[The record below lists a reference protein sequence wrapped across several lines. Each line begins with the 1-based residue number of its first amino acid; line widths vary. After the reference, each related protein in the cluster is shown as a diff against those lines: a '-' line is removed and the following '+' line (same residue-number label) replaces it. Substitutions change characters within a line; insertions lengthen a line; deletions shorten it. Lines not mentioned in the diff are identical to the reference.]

1 METRGPKLGC
11 QSGPSTDEHFEFL
24 ARFGVRHIS
33 ASPIIREPGRV
44 CPTVGE
50 LEELRA
56 LAQRHGLSVDMTDSV
71 LLRSTLIDDEKR
83 PAIML
88 GEDPQRDRDIGAFQQ
103 LLRNC
108 AAAGIGTVKY
118 NLSLLGVVRN
128 RVVAGR
134 GGVAY
139 GGWKLGA
146 DAGEPAITRAG
157 LVDEA
162 TYWER
167 IRYFL
172 ERVVPV
178 AAECK
183 VRIACHPHD
192 PGLPAEGY
200 RGVQCVLGTVPGLE
214 RFLSIEES
222 PYHGLNFCQGTVC
235 SQLADPAGEIFDV
248 IRRFGGRGKLFN
260 VHIRN
265 IRGRRGDFV
274 ETFPD
279 DGYID
284 MLRAVRTY
292 REVGYEGMRMPD
304 HVPLLPVTDA
314 GEPYAYNYGAS
325 NPAADGH
332 RESFAFA
339 YGYLRGLLQA
349 TEPARGIQSP

>member
-1 METRGPKLGC
+1 MPSRGPKLGC
-11 QSGPSTDEHFEFL
+11 QSGPATDEHFAFL
-24 ARFGVRHIS
+24 ARFGVRHVCAGPVI
-33 ASPIIREPGRV
+33 AEPGRL
-44 CPTVGE
+44 CPTV
-50 LEELRA
+50 EELSR
-56 LAQRHGLSVDMTDSV
+56 LRERAQRHGLNLEMTDSL
-71 LLRSTLIDDEKR
+71 LLRSTLIDVEKR

-88 GEDPQRDRDIGAFQQ
+88 GTSPERDGDIEAFQQ

-118 NLSLLGVVRN
+118 NMSLLGVVRN
-128 RVVAGR
+128 RTEIGR
-134 GGVAY
+134 GGVVY
-139 GGWKLGA
+139 GGWKAGG
-146 DAGEPAITRAG
+146 DAAPPALTRAG
-157 LVDEA
+157 EVDES

-178 AAECK
+178 ANECK

-200 RGVQCVLGTVPGLE
+200 RGVRCVLDSVAGLD

-235 SQLADPAGEIFDV
+235 SQLEAPAKEIFDV
-248 IRRFGGRGKLFN
+248 IRHFGARGKIFN

-279 DGYID
+279 DGDID
-284 MLRAVRTY
+284 MVRAVRTY
-292 REVGYEGMRMPD
+292 REVGYDGMLMPD
-304 HVPLLPVTDA
+304 HVPLLPLERA
-314 GEPYAYNYGAS
+314 GDPYAYNYGEAS
-325 NPAADGH
+325 PAADGH
-332 RESFAFA
+332 CESFAFA
-339 YGYLRGLLQA
+339 YGYLRGLLLA
-349 TEPARGIQSP
+349 TEPAS

>member
-1 METRGPKLGC
+1 MPRPGPKLGC
-11 QSGPSTDEHFEFL
+11 QSGPSTDEHFAFL
-24 ARFGVRHIS
+24 ARFGVRHVC
-33 ASPIIREPGRV
+33 ASPVIEEPERL
-44 CPTVGE
+44 CPTVAE
-50 LEELRA
+50 LTRLREMVE
-56 LAQRHGLSVDMTDSV
+56 RHGISLEMTDSL
-71 LLRSTLIDDEKR
+71 LLRSTLIDVEQH

-88 GEDPQRDRDIGAFQQ
+88 GTDPQRDRDIEAFQQ

-118 NLSLLGVVRN
+118 NMSLLGVVRN
-128 RVVAGR
+128 RAETGR

-139 GGWKLGA
+139 SGWRRGA
-146 DAGEPAITRAG
+146 DREPAPLTRAG
-157 LVDEA
+157 EVDA
-162 TYWER
+162 STYWER

-178 AAECK
+178 ASECK

-200 RGVQCVLGTVPGLE
+200 RGVQCVLGSVEGLD
-214 RFLSIEES
+214 RFLSIAES

-235 SQLADPAGEIFDV
+235 SQLEDPAREIFDV
-248 IRRFGGRGKLFN
+248 IRHFAARGKIFN

-274 ETFPD
+274 ETFAD
-279 DGYID
+279 DGDID
-284 MLRAVRTY
+284 MLRAVETY
-292 REVGYEGMRMPD
+292 REVGYEDMLMPD
-304 HVPLLPVTDA
+304 HVPLLPIGDA
-314 GEPYAYNYGAS
+314 GDPYAYNYGAAT
-325 NPAADGH
+325 PAADGH

-349 TEPARGIQSP
+349 TEPAS

>member
-1 METRGPKLGC
+1 MASGGPKLGC
-11 QSGPSTDEHFEFL
+11 QSGPSTDEHFAFL
-24 ARFGVRHIS
+24 ARFGVRHVC
-33 ASPIIREPGRV
+33 ASPIIEDPGRL
-44 CPTVGE
+44 CPTV
-50 LEELRA
+50 EELNRLRESA
-56 LAQRHGLSVDMTDSV
+56 KRHGLTLGMTDSL
-71 LLRSTLIDDEKR
+71 LLRSTLIDEEQH

-88 GEDPQRDRDIGAFQQ
+88 GASPERDRDIAAFQQ

-128 RVVAGR
+128 RTTAGR
-134 GGVAY
+134 GGVVY

-146 DAGEPAITRAG
+146 DAQPPGLTRAG
-157 LVDEA
+157 PVDES

-178 AAECK
+178 ANECR
-183 VRIACHPHD
+183 VRVACHPHD

-200 RGVQCVLGTVPGLE
+200 RGVQCVLDSVAGLD
-214 RFLSIEES
+214 RFLSIAES
-222 PYHGLNFCQGTVC
+222 PYHGLNFCQGTIC
-235 SQLADPAGEIFDV
+235 SQLENPATDIFDV
-248 IRRFGGRGKLFN
+248 IRHFGTRGKIFN
-260 VHIRN
+260 VHVRN

-279 DGYID
+279 DGDID
-284 MLRAVRTY
+284 MLRAVKTY
-292 REVGYEGMRMPD
+292 REVGYDGMLMPD
-304 HVPLLPVTDA
+304 HVPLLPFKHPGD
-314 GEPYAYNYGAS
+314 PYAYNYGIETS
-325 NPAADGH
+325 AADGH

-349 TEPARGIQSP
+349 TEPAL